1 MTHKNTMID
10 GPAQADYRKRKR
22 ISAIFTQVFA
32 SLTLENACGQDS
44 SRPAPEPCS
53 QQPKVKS
60 DARAKWGQFLITPA
74 FFTRLVY
81 EGA

>member
-32 SLTLENACGQDS
+32 GLTLENAL
-44 SRPAPEPCS
+44 R
-53 QQPKVKS
+53 S
-60 DARAKWGQFLITPA
+60 DLRQNLAHVG
-74 FFTRLVY
+74 
-81 EGA
+81 

>member
-32 SLTLENACGQDS
+32 GLTLENACG
-44 SRPAPEPCS
+44 PTC
-53 QQPKVKS
+53 
-60 DARAKWGQFLITPA
+60 ARTLLTS
-74 FFTRLVY
+74 VDVC
-81 EGA
+81 